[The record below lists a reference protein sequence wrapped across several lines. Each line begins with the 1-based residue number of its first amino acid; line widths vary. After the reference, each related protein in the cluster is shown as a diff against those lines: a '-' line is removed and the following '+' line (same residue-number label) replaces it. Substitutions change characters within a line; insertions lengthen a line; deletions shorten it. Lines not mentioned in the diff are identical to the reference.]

1 MKVGNESVSKHPFY
15 GLGAAILAAVL
26 FGATTPFAKILV
38 GDVQP
43 LMLAGVL
50 YLSSGL
56 GLTLARLFTPRRND
70 TSPIISKQDF
80 PWLLGAIV
88 FGGALG
94 PALLMFGLASTQ
106 ASTSSLLLNLEGVFS
121 ALLAWVFFKEN
132 CDKRIVAGMLAI
144 SAGGVVLSFTPGS
157 GIALSTGCL
166 LVVLACLAW
175 AIDNNFTRNIHAT
188 QPMVIAQTKGLCA
201 GAVNL
206 GLALWLGN
214 ALPTVPQLLSASV
227 VGFLGYGT
235 SLVLFVIGLRHLGT
249 SRTGAYFS
257 TAPFVGAAISIALLG
272 EAVSSLFFVAAALM
286 GVGVWLHLT
295 EVHDHEH
302 HHEALSHEHEHIH
315 DQHHDHEH
323 GPNDP
328 PGEPH
333 SHWHEHKELTHS
345 HAHYPDIH
353 HRHPH

>member
-1 MKVGNESVSKHPFY
+1 M
-15 GLGAAILAAVL
+15 L

-38 GDVQP
+38 GDIQP

-56 GLTLARLFTPRRND
+56 GLSIIQLFSPDHKNSTL
-70 TSPIISKQDF
+70 ISKQDF
-80 PWLLGAIV
+80 PWLFGAIV
-88 FGGALG
+88 FGGILG
-94 PALLMFGLASTQ
+94 PALLMAGLSSTQ

-121 ALLAWVFFKEN
+121 ALVAWLLFKEN
-132 CDKRIVAGMLAI
+132 CDRRIVTGMLAI
-144 SAGGVVLSFTPGS
+144 AAGGVALSFTPGS
-157 GIALSTGCL
+157 GIVLSTGCL

-175 AIDNNFTRNIHAT
+175 AIDNNLTRNIHAT
-188 QPMVIAQTKGLCA
+188 QPMVIAQTKGICA

-206 GLALWLGN
+206 CLALMLGN
-214 ALPTVPQLLSASV
+214 TLPTISQIVSAFF

-257 TAPFVGAAISIALLG
+257 TAPFVGAAISIVLLG
-272 EAVSSLFFVAAALM
+272 EAVSSMFFVAAALM
-286 GVGVWLHLT
+286 GFGVWLHLT
-295 EVHDHEH
+295 EDHVHEH
-302 HHEALSHEHEHIH
+302 HHEAIAHDHEHIH
-315 DQHHDHEH
+315 DEHHYHEH
-323 GPNDP
+323 GPEDP

-333 SHWHEHKELTHS
+333 SHYHEHKELTHS

-353 HRHPH
+353 HRHEH

>member
-1 MKVGNESVSKHPFY
+1 MY

-26 FGATTPFAKILV
+26 FGATTPFAKMLV

-50 YLSSGL
+50 YLGSGV
-56 GLTLARLFTPRRND
+56 GLTLARFFLPKGNSTP
-70 TSPIISKQDF
+70 SISKRDL
-80 PWLLGAIV
+80 PWLLGAII
-88 FGGALG
+88 FGGAIG

-121 ALLAWVFFKEN
+121 ALLAWIFFKEN
-132 CDKRIVAGMLAI
+132 CDRRIVAGMVAI
-144 SAGGVVLSFTPGS
+144 CAGGIVLSFTPGS
-157 GIALSTGCL
+157 SIVLSTGCI

-175 AIDNNFTRNIHAT
+175 AVDNNFTRNIQAT
-188 QPMVIAQTKGLCA
+188 EPMVIAQTKGLCA
-201 GAVNL
+201 GTVNL
-206 GLALWLGN
+206 LLALCLGS
-214 ALPTVPQLLSASV
+214 AVPTLPQVLASSV

-235 SLVLFVIGLRHLGT
+235 SLVLFVIALRHLGT

-257 TAPFVGAAISIALLG
+257 TAPFVGAVISIVLLG
-272 EAVSSLFFVAAALM
+272 ESVSSMFWLAAALM

-295 EVHDHEH
+295 ENHEHEH
-302 HHEALSHEHEHIH
+302 HHEAMSHEHEHIH
-315 DQHHDHEH
+315 DEHHDHDH
-323 GPNDP
+323 GPDDP

-333 SHWHEHKELTHS
+333 SHWHEHEELTHT
-345 HAHYPDIH
+345 HAHFPDIH

>member
-1 MKVGNESVSKHPFY
+1 MTNSIASHRKY

-26 FGATTPFAKILV
+26 FGASTPFAKILV

-56 GLTLARLFTPRRND
+56 GLTLIKLFTKKESNE
-70 TSPIISKQDF
+70 SSISKQDF
-80 PWLLGAIV
+80 PWLLGAIF

-94 PALLMFGLASTQ
+94 PALLMFGLATTH

-121 ALLAWVFFKEN
+121 ALLAWIFFKEN
-132 CDKRIVAGMLAI
+132 CDKRIVGGMFAI
-144 SAGGVVLSFTPGS
+144 AAGGVTLSISPGS
-157 GIALSTGCL
+157 GIALNTGCI

-175 AIDNNFTRNIHAT
+175 AIDNNFTRNIEST
-188 QPMVIAQTKGLCA
+188 QPLVVAQAKGLCA

-206 GLALWLGN
+206 ALALWLGN
-214 ALPTVPQLLSASV
+214 ALPPITQLLAASV
-227 VGFLGYGT
+227 VGFIGYGT

-272 EAVSSLFFVAAALM
+272 EPVSSMFFIAAALM
-286 GVGVWLHLT
+286 GFGVWMHLT
-295 EVHDHEH
+295 EAHDHEH
-302 HHEALSHEHEHIH
+302 HHEAQYHAHEHIH
-315 DQHHDHEH
+315 DEHHDHEH

-333 SHWHEHKELTHS
+333 THWHEHKELTHS
-345 HAHYPDIH
+345 HPHYPDIH
-353 HRHPH
+353 HRHEH